1 MKKHIKIIMAQMIFL
16 VLMFI
21 LIYFIYPKTG
31 ANVNGNLVNFNS
43 INANV
48 IIISENPDF
57 SNPIYLNVSEKNNVS
72 LILEPGKYYWKA
84 DNFIIQGLK
93 NEFIIESE
101 VGLGINRI
109 ENETDLVNIG
119 NVKINVTKSDNGIMI
134 GHVIL
139 EPDESEKINDSGD
152 YTGRQTE

>member
-1 MKKHIKIIMAQMIFL
+1 
-16 VLMFI
+16 
-21 LIYFIYPKTG
+21 
-31 ANVNGNLVNFNS
+31 
-43 INANV
+43 V